1 MLELDDELVSFLDK
15 NLFDKVTPNTGQFDD
30 SFLKTLFRD
39 DYVTYV
45 GKYITTKSPIVPI
58 SEPYAKTA
66 DKFVV
71 KTQLPTSTIKP
82 VNPVNIETPVITI
95 QEMGDYNEEYLSYS
109 DYYKASVYS
118 EKGFFGRLA
127 AIYDPIFN
135 FDSLKSIF
143 GIGLWV
149 YFFTMM
155 FGGALLEIKFIPSV
169 NAYISLGKSQQ
180 FLQIINFLSICM
192 INLLIAGVLL
202 TIVSYFVKKK
212 KVIEQ

>member
-1 MLELDDELVSFLDK
+1 MIMLELDDELVSFLDK

-58 SEPYAKTA
+58 SKPYAKTA
-66 DKFVV
+66 DKSVV
-71 KTQLPTSTIKP
+71 QVQSPINTIKP
-82 VNPVNIETPVITI
+82 VDSGNIEMPVITI
-95 QEMGDYNEEYLSYS
+95 PEMGDYDEEYASYS

-127 AIYDPIFN
+127 AVYDPILN
-135 FDSLKSIF
+135 FDSLKSAF

-149 YFFTMM
+149 YFFAMM
-155 FGGALLEIKFIPSV
+155 FGGALLETRFIPSV
-169 NAYISLGKSQQ
+169 NAYISLGK
-180 FLQIINFLSICM
+180 LQMLNLLSIC
-192 INLLIAGVLL
+192 IVNLIIAGVLL
-202 TIVSYFVKKK
+202 TIGSYFTKKK

>member
-30 SFLKTLFRD
+30 SFLKALFRD

-58 SEPYAKTA
+58 SKPYAKTV
-66 DKFVV
+66 DKSVV
-71 KTQLPTSTIKP
+71 KTQPLVNTIKP
-82 VNPVNIETPVITI
+82 VDPVNIETPVITI
-95 QEMGDYNEEYLSYS
+95 QEMADYDEEYVNYS

-127 AIYDPIFN
+127 AIYDPILN
-135 FDSLKSIF
+135 FESLKSAF
-143 GIGLWV
+143 GISLWV
-149 YFFTMM
+149 YFFVMM
-155 FGGALLEIKFIPSV
+155 FGCALLEVKFIPSV
-169 NAYISLGKSQQ
+169 NAYISLGK
-180 FLQIINFLSICM
+180 LQMLNLLSICVV
-192 INLLIAGVLL
+192 NLIIAGILL
-202 TIVSYFVKKK
+202 TIVSYFTKKK

>member
-1 MLELDDELVSFLDK
+1 MIMLELDDELVSFLDK

-58 SEPYAKTA
+58 SKPYSKTA
-66 DKFVV
+66 DKSVV
-71 KTQLPTSTIKP
+71 QVQSPINTIKP
-82 VNPVNIETPVITI
+82 IDSGNIETPVITI
-95 QEMGDYNEEYLSYS
+95 PEMGDYDEEYASYS

-127 AIYDPIFN
+127 AVYDPILN
-135 FDSLKSIF
+135 FDSLKSAF

-149 YFFTMM
+149 YFFAMM
-155 FGGALLEIKFIPSV
+155 FGGALLETRFIPSV
-169 NAYISLGKSQQ
+169 NAYISLGK
-180 FLQIINFLSICM
+180 LQMLNLLSIC
-192 INLLIAGVLL
+192 IVNLIIAGVLL
-202 TIVSYFVKKK
+202 TIGSYLTKKK

>member
-30 SFLKTLFRD
+30 SFLKALFRD

-58 SEPYAKTA
+58 SKPYAKTA
-66 DKFVV
+66 DKSVV
-71 KTQLPTSTIKP
+71 KTQSLVNTIKP
-82 VNPVNIETPVITI
+82 VDPVNIETPVITI
-95 QEMGDYNEEYLSYS
+95 QEMDDYDEYVNYN

-127 AIYDPIFN
+127 AIYDPILN
-135 FDSLKSIF
+135 FESLKSAF
-143 GIGLWV
+143 GISLWV
-149 YFFTMM
+149 YFFVMM
-155 FGGALLEIKFIPSV
+155 FGGALLEVKFIPSV
-169 NAYISLGKSQQ
+169 NAYISLGK
-180 FLQIINFLSICM
+180 LQMLNLLSICVV
-192 INLLIAGVLL
+192 NLIIAGILL
-202 TIVSYFVKKK
+202 TIGSYFTKKK

>member
-30 SFLKTLFRD
+30 IFLKALFRD

-58 SEPYAKTA
+58 SKPYAKTA
-66 DKFVV
+66 DKSVV
-71 KTQLPTSTIKP
+71 KTQSLVNTIKP
-82 VNPVNIETPVITI
+82 VDPVNIETPVITI
-95 QEMGDYNEEYLSYS
+95 QEMDDYDEYVNYN

-127 AIYDPIFN
+127 AIYDPILN
-135 FDSLKSIF
+135 FESLKSAF
-143 GIGLWV
+143 GISLWV
-149 YFFTMM
+149 YFFVMM
-155 FGGALLEIKFIPSV
+155 FGGALLEVKFIPSV
-169 NAYISLGKSQQ
+169 NAYISLGK
-180 FLQIINFLSICM
+180 LQMLNLLSICVV
-192 INLLIAGVLL
+192 NLIIAGILL
-202 TIVSYFVKKK
+202 TIGSYFTKKK

>member
-30 SFLKTLFRD
+30 SFLKALFRD

-58 SEPYAKTA
+58 SKPYAKTA
-66 DKFVV
+66 DKSVV
-71 KTQLPTSTIKP
+71 KTQPLVNKIKP
-82 VNPVNIETPVITI
+82 VDPVNIETPVITI
-95 QEMGDYNEEYLSYS
+95 QEMDDYDEYANYS

-127 AIYDPIFN
+127 AIYDPILN
-135 FDSLKSIF
+135 FESLKSAF
-143 GIGLWV
+143 GISLWV
-149 YFFTMM
+149 YFFVMM
-155 FGGALLEIKFIPSV
+155 FGGALLEVKFIPSV
-169 NAYISLGKSQQ
+169 NAYISLGK
-180 FLQIINFLSICM
+180 LQMLNLLSICVV
-192 INLLIAGVLL
+192 NLIIAGILL
-202 TIVSYFVKKK
+202 TIGSYFTKKK

>member
-30 SFLKTLFRD
+30 SFLKALFRD

-58 SEPYAKTA
+58 SKPYAKTA
-66 DKFVV
+66 DKSVV
-71 KTQLPTSTIKP
+71 KTQSLVNTIKS
-82 VNPVNIETPVITI
+82 VDPVNIETPVITI
-95 QEMGDYNEEYLSYS
+95 QEMDDYDEYASYS

-127 AIYDPIFN
+127 AIYDPILN
-135 FDSLKSIF
+135 FESLKSAF

-149 YFFTMM
+149 YFFAMM
-155 FGGALLEIKFIPSV
+155 FGGALLETRFIPSV
-169 NAYISLGKSQQ
+169 NAYISLGK
-180 FLQIINFLSICM
+180 LQMLNLLSIC
-192 INLLIAGVLL
+192 IVNLIIAGVLL
-202 TIVSYFVKKK
+202 TIGSYFTKKK

>member
-30 SFLKTLFRD
+30 SFLKALFRD

-58 SEPYAKTA
+58 SKPYAKTA
-66 DKFVV
+66 DKSVV
-71 KTQLPTSTIKP
+71 KTQPLVNTIKP
-82 VNPVNIETPVITI
+82 VDPVNIETPVITI
-95 QEMGDYNEEYLSYS
+95 QEMDDYDEYASYS

-127 AIYDPIFN
+127 SIYDPILN
-135 FDSLKSIF
+135 FESLKSAF
-143 GIGLWV
+143 GISLWV
-149 YFFTMM
+149 YFFVMM
-155 FGGALLEIKFIPSV
+155 FGGALLEVKFIPSV
-169 NAYISLGKSQQ
+169 NAYISLGK
-180 FLQIINFLSICM
+180 LQILNLLSICVV
-192 INLLIAGVLL
+192 NLIIAGILL
-202 TIVSYFVKKK
+202 TIGSYFTKKK

>member
-45 GKYITTKSPIVPI
+45 GKYITTKAPIVPI
-58 SEPYAKTA
+58 SKPYTKTA
-66 DKFVV
+66 DQPTVR
-71 KTQLPTSTIKP
+71 TQTRAETIRP
-82 VNPVNIETPVITI
+82 IAPSNIKTPVITI
-95 QEMGDYNEEYLSYS
+95 QEMSDEDMEYLNYS

-127 AIYDPIFN
+127 AIYDPILN
-135 FDSLKSIF
+135 FESLKSAF

-149 YFFTMM
+149 YFFAMM
-155 FGGALLEIKFIPSV
+155 FGGVLLEIKFIPSV
-169 NAYISLGKSQQ
+169 NAYISLGKGQQ
-180 FLQIINFLSICM
+180 FLQVINLLSICM
-192 INLLIAGVLL
+192 INLFIAGILL
-202 TIVSYFVKKK
+202 TIGSYFTKKK
-212 KVIEQ
+212 KVIE

>member
-30 SFLKTLFRD
+30 SFLKALFRD

-58 SEPYAKTA
+58 SKPYAKTA
-66 DKFVV
+66 DKSVV
-71 KTQLPTSTIKP
+71 KTQSLVNTTKP
-82 VNPVNIETPVITI
+82 VDPVNIETPVITI
-95 QEMGDYNEEYLSYS
+95 QEMVDYDEEYVNYS

-127 AIYDPIFN
+127 AIYDPILN
-135 FDSLKSIF
+135 FESLKSAF
-143 GIGLWV
+143 GISLWI
-149 YFFTMM
+149 YFFVMM
-155 FGGALLEIKFIPSV
+155 FGGALLEVKFIPSV
-169 NAYISLGKSQQ
+169 NAYISLGK
-180 FLQIINFLSICM
+180 LQMLNLLSICVV
-192 INLLIAGVLL
+192 NLIIAGILL
-202 TIVSYFVKKK
+202 TIGSYFTKKK

>member
-1 MLELDDELVSFLDK
+1 MIMLELDDELVSFLDK

-30 SFLKTLFRD
+30 SFLKALFRD

-58 SEPYAKTA
+58 SKPYAKTA
-66 DKFVV
+66 DQPAVR
-71 KTQLPTSTIKP
+71 TPRAETIRP
-82 VNPVNIETPVITI
+82 IETGNIETPVITI
-95 QEMGDYNEEYLSYS
+95 QEMSDEDTEYLNYS

-127 AIYDPIFN
+127 AIYDPILN
-135 FDSLKSIF
+135 FDSLKSAF

-149 YFFTMM
+149 YFFAMM
-155 FGGALLEIKFIPSV
+155 FGGALLEVKFIPSV
-169 NAYISLGKSQQ
+169 NVYISLGK
-180 FLQIINFLSICM
+180 LQMLNLLSICVV
-192 INLLIAGVLL
+192 NLIIAGILL
-202 TIVSYFVKKK
+202 TIGSYFTKKK

>member
-30 SFLKTLFRD
+30 SFLKALFRD

-58 SEPYAKTA
+58 SKPYAKTI
-66 DKFVV
+66 DKSVV
-71 KTQLPTSTIKP
+71 KTQPLVNTIKP
-82 VNPVNIETPVITI
+82 VDPVNIETPVITI
-95 QEMGDYNEEYLSYS
+95 QEMDDYGEEYANYS

-127 AIYDPIFN
+127 AIYDPILN
-135 FDSLKSIF
+135 FESLKSAF
-143 GIGLWV
+143 GISLWV
-149 YFFTMM
+149 YFFVMM
-155 FGGALLEIKFIPSV
+155 FGGALLEVKFIPSV
-169 NAYISLGKSQQ
+169 NAYISLGK
-180 FLQIINFLSICM
+180 LQMLNLLSICVV
-192 INLLIAGVLL
+192 NLIIAGILL
-202 TIVSYFVKKK
+202 TIGSYFTKKK

>member
-30 SFLKTLFRD
+30 SFLKALFRD

-58 SEPYAKTA
+58 SKPYAKTA
-66 DKFVV
+66 DKSVV
-71 KTQLPTSTIKP
+71 KTPPPVNTIKP
-82 VNPVNIETPVITI
+82 VDPVNIETPVITI
-95 QEMGDYNEEYLSYS
+95 QEMGDYDEYESYS

-127 AIYDPIFN
+127 TIYDPILN
-135 FDSLKSIF
+135 FESLKSAF
-143 GIGLWV
+143 GISLWV
-149 YFFTMM
+149 YFFVMM
-155 FGGALLEIKFIPSV
+155 FGGALLEVKFIPSV
-169 NAYISLGKSQQ
+169 NAYISLGK
-180 FLQIINFLSICM
+180 LQMLNLLSIC
-192 INLLIAGVLL
+192 IVNLIIAGILL
-202 TIVSYFVKKK
+202 TIVSYFTKKK

>member
-30 SFLKTLFRD
+30 SFLKALFRD

-58 SEPYAKTA
+58 SKPYAKTA
-66 DKFVV
+66 DKSVV
-71 KTQLPTSTIKP
+71 KTQPLVNTIKP
-82 VNPVNIETPVITI
+82 VDPINIETPVITI
-95 QEMGDYNEEYLSYS
+95 QEMDDYDEYASYS

-127 AIYDPIFN
+127 AIYDPILN
-135 FDSLKSIF
+135 FESLKSAF
-143 GIGLWV
+143 GISLWV
-149 YFFTMM
+149 YFFVMM
-155 FGGALLEIKFIPSV
+155 FGGALLEVKFIPSV
-169 NAYISLGKSQQ
+169 NAYISLGK
-180 FLQIINFLSICM
+180 LQMLNLLSICVV
-192 INLLIAGVLL
+192 NLIIAGILL
-202 TIVSYFVKKK
+202 TIGSYFTKKK